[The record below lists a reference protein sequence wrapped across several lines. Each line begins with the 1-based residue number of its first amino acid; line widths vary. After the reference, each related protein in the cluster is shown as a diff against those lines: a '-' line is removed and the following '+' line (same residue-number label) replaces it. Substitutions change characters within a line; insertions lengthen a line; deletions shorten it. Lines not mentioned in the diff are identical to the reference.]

1 MRNPI
6 LYGDKTFSDCFR
18 SYYQPLCYFASGYV
32 KDSEKAEDVVQDVF
46 VRLLEQPQQ
55 FVGEESSDLSAL
67 QPPTLPG
74 GFFLPDTGF

>member
-32 KDSEKAEDVVQDVF
+32 KDFEKAEDVVQDVF
-46 VRLLEQPQQ
+46 VRLLEQP
-55 FVGEESSDLSAL
+55 
-67 QPPTLPG
+67 
-74 GFFLPDTGF
+74 